1 MASIFDCPG
10 SWDCNTS
17 PIKVS
22 DSLFL
27 VALLSG
33 ELHLT
38 QPNGEDRGEPSSNLS
53 LSKFCGVLF
62 PFSAAN
68 GQQLTSSESVVKGQ
82 GEKVT
87 LSCRVTGFALTN
99 LYWICQK
106 PGHGLE
112 LIEWS

>member
-27 VALLSG
+27 VALLS
-33 ELHLT
+33 
-38 QPNGEDRGEPSSNLS
+38 
-53 LSKFCGVLF
+53 
-62 PFSAAN
+62 AAK

-82 GEKVT
+82 GEQVT

-106 PGHGLE
+106 SGHGLE